1 MLFFSTVFCYS
12 SKNSLDREFEQ
23 HYLTVNNNTWNSTL
37 EHFQVQEQPCLE
49 ETILGVFGG
58 NWDLRRGRVGNQG
71 SEGARPHPPKLSSAM
86 VSRAGCVS
94 LHSLSVKLLLCVFC
108 PVWNCGVLFAFP
120 SLLLS
125 FSPHWYFFPRH
136 TINCHFHTIN
146 YAVS

>member
-1 MLFFSTVFCYS
+1 MLFLSVCFVTAV
-12 SKNSLDREFEQ
+12 KTLREFEQ
-23 HYLTVNNNTWNSTL
+23 HYLTVDNNTWNSTL
-37 EHFQVQEQPCLE
+37 EHFQVQEQPYLE
-49 ETILGVFGG
+49 ETILGMFGG
-58 NWDLRRGRVGNQG
+58 NWDLRRGRGGNQWR
-71 SEGARPHPPKLSSAM
+71 EGARPHPPRLSSAM

>member
-1 MLFFSTVFCYS
+1 MLFLSLFCYS

-58 NWDLRRGRVGNQG
+58 NWDLRRGRGG
-71 SEGARPHPPKLSSAM
+71 ISEGRELGHTHWNWAQLWFLEQAVCLCTLSVWSCCFVSSAQCGT
-86 VSRAGCVS
+86 VEFS
-94 LHSLSVKLLLCVFC
+94 LHS
-108 PVWNCGVLFAFP
+108 PVCCFP
-120 SLLLS
+120 FL
-125 FSPHWYFFPRH
+125 HIGIFFPRH